1 MRCKEC
7 STINPKGMNFCGNC
21 GLPLEAS
28 ELRREKRKVSIV
40 FIDLSGF
47 STITH
52 GFAPEDLRDLADE
65 VLTLVAN
72 IIEDYDGYVDAFTGD
87 GLIALFGAPHSHP
100 DDAYRAVKASFKS
113 LRKIEAIGDSRE
125 IDLKGRAGVNTGT
138 VIAGSIGSGRVQ
150 EYTVM
155 GSAVNLAS
163 RIEAAAYP
171 GEVWVG
177 PETYTETA
185 HKLHYEELE
194 NISLKS
200 YPDVNRLYKLI
211 SIKSSE
217 AKDPYE
223 NINFIGRDL
232 ELKILN
238 DSFLKISKN
247 KKSETIWIT
256 GEAGI
261 GKTRLATEFCKL
273 ISKETVGIIKIEELF
288 LNIEGIWQQFAEQI
302 LDKSF
307 DNKFE
312 FESQMSEYIK
322 NYLVGEERWQKCIL
336 ESLGFKP
343 RTKWQRLERRKIER
357 SFLAWRDLLVAITVR
372 EQKSLLIIVEHSSRG
387 SRLGVFLDLLND
399 LEAPIFIIRTNRK
412 RYTQEDNILN
422 LERLKQN
429 QALELINQ
437 IADPKLKVASQ
448 ALVSQVG
455 RVPANILELG
465 RSLNLKETNF
475 SSSLSSLLQAR
486 FDKLSPIAKQVLGYC
501 ALIGQCSWQGLIIEL
516 VGKTK
521 VKFLSEILADK
532 ILVIDESSSIASQ
545 IQYRFQSKLI
555 HQAVLKTIPDSERP
569 KIHLKIANW
578 LEENAAEMP
587 GEIAKH
593 FLKGNFQEAAY
604 PHLLKVAEAKF
615 QKEDIEAITKYFEL
629 VLGLELA
636 PRLLAIASLKYAQI
650 AIELSEYQLAN
661 SILFRAKELISRCET
676 ETKENLA
683 IQYQEISQTLKN
695 PSSA

>member
-7 STINPKGMNFCGNC
+7 STTNPKGMNFCGNC

-28 ELRREKRKVSIV
+28 ELRRERRKVSIV

-52 GFAPEDLRDLADE
+52 GFTPEELRDLADE
-65 VLTLVAN
+65 VLTVVAN

-113 LRKIEAIGDSRE
+113 LQKIEAIGDSRE

-163 RIEAAAYP
+163 RIEAAAFP

-177 PETYTETA
+177 PETYRETA
-185 HKLHYEELE
+185 HKLHYEKLE
-194 NISLKS
+194 NVSLKS
-200 YPDVNRLYKLI
+200 YPDINKLYKLI

-217 AKDPYE
+217 AKDPYGDLR
-223 NINFIGRDL
+223 FIGRDS

-238 DSFLKISKN
+238 NILLKIKNN
-247 KKSETIWIT
+247 KKSETLWIT

-261 GKTRLATEFCKL
+261 GKTRLANEFCKE
-273 ISKETVGIIKIEELF
+273 IIDKNINIIKIEELF

-302 LDKSF
+302 LVEKFTNTSEFKS
-307 DNKFE
+307 KI
-312 FESQMSEYIK
+312 SEYLKI
-322 NYLVGEERWQKCIL
+322 YLVNEERWQKYIL
-336 ESLGFKP
+336 ESLGFKAK
-343 RTKWQRLERRKIER
+343 TNWQRLERRQIER
-357 SFLAWRDLLVAITVR
+357 SFLAWRDFLLAITVT
-372 EQKSLLIIVEHSSRG
+372 EEKPLLIIVEHSSRG
-387 SRLGVFLDLLND
+387 SRLGIFLELLNNLD
-399 LEAPIFIIRTNRK
+399 TAIFIIRTNRK
-412 RYTQEDNILN
+412 RLTEEDNILN
-422 LERLKQN
+422 LERLEQN

-437 IADPKLKVASQ
+437 IADPKLKLASQ
-448 ALVSQVG
+448 ALVAQVG

-465 RSLNLKETNF
+465 RSLNLQESNF

-501 ALIGQCSWQGLIIEL
+501 ALIGQNSWKGLITEL
-516 VGKTK
+516 VGETK
-521 VKFLSEILADK
+521 IKFLNEILDDK
-532 ILVIDESSSIASQ
+532 ILIIDESSSIVYET
-545 IQYRFQSKLI
+545 QYKFQSKLI
-555 HQAVLKTIPDSERP
+555 HQAVLKTIPNSERP
-569 KIHLKIANW
+569 RIHLKIASW
-578 LEENAAEMP
+578 LETHASEMSVD
-587 GEIAKH
+587 IARH

-604 PHLLKVAEAKF
+604 PHLLKVAEAKS
-615 QKEDIEAITKYFEL
+615 QNNDIKGLTKYFEI

-636 PRLLAIASLKYAQI
+636 PRLLALASLKYAQI
-650 AIELSEYQLAN
+650 AIGLSEFQLAN
-661 SILFRAKELISRCET
+661 SILFRAKEIIERCEG
-676 ETKENLA
+676 ETKNNLR
-683 IQYQEISQTLKN
+683 IEYQEVTQSLKKPN
-695 PSSA
+695 SV